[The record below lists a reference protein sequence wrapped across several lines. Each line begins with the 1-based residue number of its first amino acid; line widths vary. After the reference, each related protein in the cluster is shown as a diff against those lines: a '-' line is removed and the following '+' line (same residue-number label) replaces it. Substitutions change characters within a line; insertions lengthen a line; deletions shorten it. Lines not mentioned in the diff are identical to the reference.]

1 MKSFNEIYEKV
12 YKESNTT
19 LEQARNK
26 ATNGMLLIIFIILM
40 VGTISSVITKS
51 FLLIFMAL
59 LIIALYIAFSRNRRN
74 YTKLFK
80 EKVIRTFV
88 KEYSST
94 LEYLPSKGIGKLSY
108 IKGEFERP
116 DRFFSE
122 DLITG
127 TLEDGNRISM
137 SEVISEIESRDSDG
151 NVEYL
156 TMFYGLF
163 AEIKLNKTVLAN
175 IKIRKN
181 TLTLIKPKDKIEMD
195 SSEFEKVFNVYGTNP
210 IITMQLLTAD
220 VMQMLIDFKEQ
231 NRFTPEI
238 TIKENNMYIRFN
250 TGEVFEANMLKKA
263 LDYDTLLKYY
273 NIINFTLEL
282 TEKIL
287 KNIKETE
294 I

>member
-40 VGTISSVITKS
+40 VGTIFSVITKS

-156 TMFYGLF
+156 TIFYGLF

-181 TLTLIKPKDKIEMD
+181 SFTLIKPKDKIEMD

-220 VMQMLIDFKEQ
+220 VMQMLMDFKEQ

-238 TIKENNMYIRFN
+238 TINENNMYIRFN

>member
-12 YKESNTT
+12 YKESNKP

-26 ATNGMLLIIFIILM
+26 ATNGLMTFIFI
-40 VGTISSVITKS
+40 VITIGVMLSVMIKS
-51 FLLIFMAL
+51 FLFTFLAF
-59 LIIALYIAFSRNRRN
+59 IIVLLYIAFSKNRRN
-74 YTKLFK
+74 YNKLFK
-80 EKVIRTFV
+80 EKVIKTFV
-88 KEYSST
+88 KEYSSS
-94 LEYLPSKGIGKLSY
+94 LEYLPNKNILKLTY

-122 DLITG
+122 DLIIG
-127 TLEDGNRISM
+127 TLEDGNKISM
-137 SEVISEIESRDSDG
+137 AEVESQIGSRDEDG
-151 NVEYL
+151 NVEYM
-156 TMFYGLF
+156 TVFYGLF

-181 TLTLIKPKDKIEMD
+181 TFELIKPKDKVEMD
-195 SSEFEKVFNVYGTNP
+195 SSEFEKIFNVYGTNQ
-210 IITMQLLTAD
+210 IITMQLLTSD

-231 NRFTPEI
+231 NKFTPEI
-238 TIKENNMYIRFN
+238 TIKENNMYIRFD

>member
-12 YKESNTT
+12 YKESNKP

-26 ATNGMLLIIFIILM
+26 ATNRMLLAIFIILM
-40 VGTISSVITKS
+40 IGTISSVITKS
-51 FLLIFMAL
+51 FLLIFGAL
-59 LIIALYIAFSRNRRN
+59 IVIALYMAFSRNIRD

-80 EKVIRTFV
+80 EKVIKRFV
-88 KEYSST
+88 KEYSSS
-94 LEYLPSKGIGKLSY
+94 LEYLPNKGISESSY
-108 IKGEFERP
+108 INGEFEKP

-122 DLITG
+122 DLIIG
-127 TLEDGNRISM
+127 TLEDGNKISM
-137 SEVISEIESRDSDG
+137 AEVESEIESRDKEG
-151 NVEYL
+151 NVEY
-156 TMFYGLF
+156 TTIFYGLF
-163 AEIKLNKTVLAN
+163 SEIKLDKTILAN

-181 TLTLIKPKDKIEMD
+181 TFELIKPKDKVEMD
-195 SSEFEKVFNVYGTNP
+195 SSEFEKIFNVYGTDP

-220 VMQMLIDFKEQ
+220 VMQMLMDFKEQ

-238 TIKENNMYIRFN
+238 TINENNMYIRFN

-287 KNIKETE
+287 KNIKE

>member
-12 YKESNTT
+12 YRESNTP

-26 ATNGMLLIIFIILM
+26 ATNGLMTFIFI
-40 VGTISSVITKS
+40 VITIGVMLSVMIKS
-51 FLLIFMAL
+51 FLFTFLAF
-59 LIIALYIAFSRNRRN
+59 IIVLLYIAFSKNRRN
-74 YTKLFK
+74 YNKLFK
-80 EKVIRTFV
+80 EKVIKTFV
-88 KEYSST
+88 KEYSSS
-94 LEYLPSKGIGKLSY
+94 LEYLSNKGISELSY
-108 IKGEFERP
+108 INGEFEKP

-122 DLITG
+122 DLIIG
-127 TLEDGNRISM
+127 TLEDGNKIAM
-137 SEVISEIESRDSDG
+137 AEVESEIESRDEEG
-151 NVEYL
+151 NVEY
-156 TMFYGLF
+156 TTIFYGLF
-163 AEIKLNKTVLAN
+163 AEIKLDKTILAN

-181 TLTLIKPKDKIEMD
+181 TFELIKPKDKVEMD
-195 SSEFEKVFNVYGTNP
+195 SSEFEKIFNVYGTNQ
-210 IITMQLLTAD
+210 IITMQLLTSD

-231 NRFTPEI
+231 NKFTLEI
-238 TIKENNMYIRFN
+238 TIKENNMYIRFD

>member
-12 YKESNTT
+12 YRESNTP
-19 LEQARNK
+19 LEDARNK
-26 ATNGMLLIIFIILM
+26 ATKGMLLIIFIIFM

-156 TMFYGLF
+156 TIFYGLF

-181 TLTLIKPKDKIEMD
+181 SFTLIKPKDKIEMD

-238 TIKENNMYIRFN
+238 TINENNMYIRFN

-287 KNIKETE
+287 KNIKE

>member
-12 YKESNTT
+12 YRESNTP
-19 LEQARNK
+19 LEDARNK
-26 ATNGMLLIIFIILM
+26 ATKGMLLIIFIIFM

-94 LEYLPSKGIGKLSY
+94 LEYLPSKGIDKLSY

-287 KNIKETE
+287 KNIKE